1 MKRIYFIVLTC
12 FLTACGGGSSSSD
25 SSSNSSNSETGP
37 EFDSSTYDAR
47 NYQINNVDDT
57 SLEGTWLLASS
68 IEFTGKQDIG
78 GVEYRVNGISKLRAT
93 YSIVKKG
100 DNQYQIF
107 ACTEAITDTKPVIT
121 VRDQHLAVVDTYN
134 KVSYEFII
142 DSNTQMTATEKSILA
157 NSDDKSTITK
167 SILTN
172 AVKILDKPFAD
183 IGDLDISI
191 KNSSNTAIDFD
202 ESYDIECIWE
212 EKYRLTD
219 LVPTSS
225 GKDPGKDYKHSAES
239 FEMLTKDSQKKIHF
253 DLYNSNIFGK
263 KESEI
268 ESHTFI
274 TPPFNTAPTSP
285 IKVNFKN
292 ETNDSLHQFNYL
304 RDGFNTNSK
313 YRVNDQDRQVILK
326 GQYIWE

>member
-1 MKRIYFIVLTC
+1 MKRIYFIVLTY
-12 FLTACGGGSSSSD
+12 FLTACGGGSSGSD

-37 EFDSSTYDAR
+37 EFNSSTYDAR

-68 IEFTGKQDIG
+68 IEFTGKQDID
-78 GVEYRVNGISKLRAT
+78 GVEHRVNGISKLRAT

-142 DSNTQMTATEKSILA
+142 DSNTQMTATEESILA

-191 KNSSNTAIDFD
+191 KNSNNTAVDFD
-202 ESYDIECIWE
+202 ERHDIECIWE
-212 EKYRLTD
+212 QKYRFTD
-219 LVPTSS
+219 FVTTSS
-225 GKDPGKDYKHSAES
+225 GNDYKQSAES
-239 FEMLTKDSQKKIHF
+239 LEMLTKDSQKKIHF
-253 DLYNSNIFGK
+253 DIYNSNIFGRK
-263 KESEI
+263 KSEI
-268 ESHTFI
+268 KSHTFI
-274 TPPFNTAPTSP
+274 PPPFNTAPTSP

-292 ETNDSLHQFNYL
+292 ETSDSLHQFNYL
-304 RDGFNTNSK
+304 RDSFNTNSK

-326 GQYIWE
+326 GQYIWEQ